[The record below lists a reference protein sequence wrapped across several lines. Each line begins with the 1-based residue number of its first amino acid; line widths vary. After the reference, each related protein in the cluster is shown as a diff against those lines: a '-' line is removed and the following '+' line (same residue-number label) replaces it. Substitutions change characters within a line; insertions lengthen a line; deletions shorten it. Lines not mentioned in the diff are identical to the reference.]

1 MYVHCDF
8 LEILQRQK
16 NHNLTH
22 LTEHLVDPLSLLGV
36 GKGTHLLQ
44 TGLSIVFNLLWIL
57 DREEINPMKLIFTT
71 L

>member
-22 LTEHLVDPLSLLGV
+22 LTEHLVDPLSLLSV
-36 GKGTHLLQ
+36 GEGTNLLQ
-44 TGLSIVFNLLWIL
+44 TGLSIVFNLLGVL
-57 DREEINPMKLIFTT
+57 DREEINPVE
-71 L
+71 